1 MSLSQSVI
9 FIDYLWF
16 RLSPERIN
24 WVIMPCVEAQVS
36 VGSHIQGV
44 QLAEA
49 AIAQFDPWLG
59 SEASE

>member
-24 WVIMPCVEAQVS
+24 QVIMPCLEAQVS
-36 VGSHIQGV
+36 VVSHIQEV

-49 AIAQFDPWLG
+49 ASAQFDP
-59 SEASE
+59 